1 MNRTCCLL
9 LALLF
14 LPPGF
19 LRADDQ
25 EKISQIRKVGGTVR
39 VVENGWEVEFH
50 LSGRSLTDDQ
60 LVHVAQLQDV
70 TSLNL
75 KRTQI
80 TSAGLVHLK
89 GMTSLQ
95 LLHLE
100 LTAVGDQGMEYLAGL
115 KNLKYLNLYGT
126 KVTDQSLVKLAG
138 LKNLRRLYVWQTGV
152 TEKGVLQLKRQL
164 PNLQV
169 KRGVDLDKIAADF
182 PPDKPA
188 TLPTKSLKFIETTNS
203 ADAPRSTGGDNIEV
217 IFQNKS
223 QRVIKIVWVGYDGKL
238 KTYGELA
245 PGAMLVQNSYANN
258 CWLITTKAD
267 EAIGYFICGPAR
279 AVAVIAD

>member
-152 TEKGVLQLKRQL
+152 TEKGVLQFKRQL

-245 PGAMLVQNSYANN
+245 PGAMRVQNSYANN

>member
-100 LTAVGDQGMEYLAGL
+100 LTAVGDQGMEHLGGL

-126 KVTDQSLVKLAG
+126 KVTDKALLKLAG

-152 TEKGVLQLKRQL
+152 TEKGVLQLKREL

-245 PGAMLVQNSYANN
+245 PGAMRVQNSYANN

>member
-89 GMTSLQ
+89 GMKSLQ

-100 LTAVGDQGMEYLAGL
+100 MTAVGDQGMEHLGGL

-126 KVTDQSLVKLAG
+126 EVTDKSLLKLAG

-245 PGAMLVQNSYANN
+245 PGAMRVQNSYANN